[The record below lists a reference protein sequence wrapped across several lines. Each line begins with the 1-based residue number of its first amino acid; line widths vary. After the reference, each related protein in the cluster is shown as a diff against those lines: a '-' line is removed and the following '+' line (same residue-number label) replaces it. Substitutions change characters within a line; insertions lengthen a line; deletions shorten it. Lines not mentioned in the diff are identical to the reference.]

1 MNSIRN
7 KLQSLM
13 LIKTVKCQKQHTY
26 PSLPIITKQAFL
38 HYLDDETD
46 NIGQNINYKDLK
58 DIKKATIDF
67 FKIMGEDN

>member
-1 MNSIRN
+1 
-7 KLQSLM
+7 M
-13 LIKTVKCQKQHTY
+13 LIKTVKCQKQQTY

-67 FKIMGEDN
+67 FKIMGEDIDK